1 MNVLNQLYNISPY
14 SIKCLMASAKGS
26 LLNRLRYDKTTNLRV
41 DKYLERESWSKSDW
55 TEWIEVKQSTI
66 LSEARQYVPYYQN
79 YWSQSN
85 SDFQD
90 IKNWPII
97 SKQEINKYPDHFLDI
112 RFKKK
117 DLYQDHTSGTTGTP
131 FNIFLDK
138 NTVKE
143 QYALF
148 QARVKGKFGIDLNDS
163 WAIIGAQR
171 VTPIKQTKPPFWV
184 YNFSSKQ
191 LYLSSLHIAKWSC
204 VDYYNAIKKYQPKY
218 LVGYTNSIFELAR
231 EMLDENLNFPLK
243 AIITNGEPVS
253 SIQKNIIESVFHCPV
268 IETYGQA
275 ELVSFANTFPNGKMY
290 LSPEMGNIEFGQK
303 QKIDGINFAKLI
315 STGLLNKAMPL
326 IRYDT
331 NDLVQDTIKHINGY
345 LPEIGKVLG
354 RNDDVLTLSDGRK
367 IVQID
372 GIFTS
377 DLKIRYGQII
387 QEDFDSFTINIVLEN
402 NWNDYYKSKLIS
414 ALKERLGEVKINI
427 NIMSSFEKTWAGKFR
442 VITSRINS

>member
-1 MNVLNQLYNISPY
+1 
-14 SIKCLMASAKGS
+14 MASTKGAY
-26 LLNRLRYDKTTNLRV
+26 LKNIRYDSTTPQRIE
-41 DKYLERESWSKSDW
+41 KYIERENWNKKQWQEWVDSKLNE
-55 TEWIEVKQSTI
+55 T
-66 LSEARQYVPYYQN
+66 LHNAREYVPFYQK
-79 YWSQSN
+79 YWSECEKSYEEL
-85 SDFQD
+85 
-90 IKNWPII
+90 KNWPII
-97 SKQEINKYPDHFLDI
+97 TKQKINEFPDLFIDA
-112 RFKKK
+112 RFKKSQ
-117 DLYQDHTSGTTGTP
+117 LYHDHTSGTTGTP
-131 FNIFLDK
+131 LDIYLDYDS
-138 NTVKE
+138 VKE

-148 QARVKGKFGIDLNDS
+148 EARVKQKYNIELDEP

-171 VTPIKQTKPPFWV
+171 VTDVNRKTPPFWV
-184 YNFSSKQ
+184 YNYASCQ
-191 LYLSSLHIAKWSC
+191 LYLSSLHIAKWS
-204 VDYYNAIKKYQPKY
+204 VTDYVNALVKYQPKY

-231 EMLDENLNFPLK
+231 EMLDENLKFPLK
-243 AIITNGEPVS
+243 AIITNGEPVN

-315 STGLLNKAMPL
+315 STGFLNKAMPL

-331 NDLVQDTIKHINGY
+331 NDLIQDAIKHINGY

-387 QEDFDSFTINIVLEN
+387 QDDFDSFTINIVLEN

>member
-1 MNVLNQLYNISPY
+1 MA
-14 SIKCLMASAKGS
+14 SIKGAYLK
-26 LLNRLRYDKTTNLRV
+26 NIRYDSTTPQRIE
-41 DKYLERESWSKSDW
+41 KYLERESWNKKNW
-55 TEWIEVKQSTI
+55 QEWIDSKLNET
-66 LSEARQYVPYYQN
+66 LYNAREYVPFYQK
-79 YWSQSN
+79 YWSECEKSYEEL
-85 SDFQD
+85 
-90 IKNWPII
+90 KNWPII
-97 SKQEINKYPDHFLDI
+97 TKQKINEFPDLFIDA
-112 RFKKK
+112 RFKKSQ
-117 DLYQDHTSGTTGTP
+117 LYHDHTSGTTGTP
-131 FNIFLDK
+131 LDIYLDYDS
-138 NTVKE
+138 VKE

-148 QARVKGKFGIDLNDS
+148 EARVKQKYNIELDEP

-171 VTPIKQTKPPFWV
+171 VTDVNRKTPPFWV
-184 YNFSSKQ
+184 YNYASCQ
-191 LYLSSLHIAKWSC
+191 LYLSSLHIAKWS
-204 VDYYNAIKKYQPKY
+204 VTDYVNALVKYQPKY

-231 EMLDENLNFPLK
+231 EMLDENLKFPLK
-243 AIITNGEPVS
+243 AIITNGESVN

-315 STGLLNKAMPL
+315 STGFLNKAMPL

>member
-1 MNVLNQLYNISPY
+1 
-14 SIKCLMASAKGS
+14 MASTKGAY
-26 LLNRLRYDKTTNLRV
+26 LKNIRYDSTTPQRIE
-41 DKYLERESWSKSDW
+41 KYIERESWNKKQWHEWVDSKLNE
-55 TEWIEVKQSTI
+55 T
-66 LSEARQYVPYYQN
+66 LYNARKYVPFYQK
-79 YWSQSN
+79 YWSECEKSYEEL
-85 SDFQD
+85 
-90 IKNWPII
+90 KNWPII
-97 SKQEINKYPDHFLDI
+97 TKQKINEFPDLFIDA
-112 RFKKK
+112 RFKKSQ
-117 DLYQDHTSGTTGTP
+117 LYHDHTSGTTGTP
-131 FNIFLDK
+131 LDIYLDYDS
-138 NTVKE
+138 VKE

-148 QARVKGKFGIDLNDS
+148 EARVKQKYNIELDEP

-171 VTPIKQTKPPFWV
+171 VTDVNRKTPPFWV
-184 YNFSSKQ
+184 YNYASCQ
-191 LYLSSLHIAKWSC
+191 LYFSSLHIAKWS
-204 VDYYNAIKKYQPKY
+204 VPDYVNALVEYQPKCMI
-218 LVGYTNSIFELAR
+218 GYTNSIFELAR
-231 EMLDENLNFPLK
+231 AMLDENLKFPLK
-243 AIITNGEPVS
+243 AIITNGEPVN

-315 STGLLNKAMPL
+315 STGFLNKAMPL

-331 NDLVQDTIKHINGY
+331 NDLVQDTKKHINGY

-354 RNDDVLTLSDGRK
+354 RHDDVLTLSDGRK

-402 NWNDYYKSKLIS
+402 NWNDYYKSKLIYV
-414 ALKERLGEVKINI
+414 LKERLGEVKINI

>member
-1 MNVLNQLYNISPY
+1 
-14 SIKCLMASAKGS
+14 MASTKGAY
-26 LLNRLRYDKTTNLRV
+26 LKNIRYDSTTPQRIE
-41 DKYLERESWSKSDW
+41 KYIERENWNKKQWQEWVDSKLNE
-55 TEWIEVKQSTI
+55 T
-66 LSEARQYVPYYQN
+66 LHNAREYVPFYQK
-79 YWSQSN
+79 YWSECEKSYEEL
-85 SDFQD
+85 
-90 IKNWPII
+90 KNWPII
-97 SKQEINKYPDHFLDI
+97 TKQKINEFPDLFIDA
-112 RFKKK
+112 RFKKSQ
-117 DLYQDHTSGTTGTP
+117 LYHDHTSGTTGTP
-131 FNIFLDK
+131 LDIYLDYDS
-138 NTVKE
+138 VKE

-148 QARVKGKFGIDLNDS
+148 EARVKQKYNIELDEP

-171 VTPIKQTKPPFWV
+171 VTDVNRKTPPFWV
-184 YNFSSKQ
+184 YNYASCQ
-191 LYLSSLHIAKWSC
+191 LYLSSLHIAKWS
-204 VDYYNAIKKYQPKY
+204 VTDYVNALVEYQPKCMI
-218 LVGYTNSIFELAR
+218 GYTNSIFELAR
-231 EMLDENLNFPLK
+231 EMLDENLKFPLK
-243 AIITNGEPVS
+243 AIITNGEPVN

-402 NWNDYYKSKLIS
+402 NWNDYYKSKLIYV
-414 ALKERLGEVKINI
+414 LKERLGEVKINI

>member
-1 MNVLNQLYNISPY
+1 
-14 SIKCLMASAKGS
+14 MASTKGAY
-26 LLNRLRYDKTTNLRV
+26 LKNIRYDSTTPQRIE
-41 DKYLERESWSKSDW
+41 KYIERESWNKKQWQEWVDSKLNE
-55 TEWIEVKQSTI
+55 TLYNTRK
-66 LSEARQYVPYYQN
+66 YVPFYQK
-79 YWSQSN
+79 YWSECEKSYEEL
-85 SDFQD
+85 
-90 IKNWPII
+90 KNWPII
-97 SKQEINKYPDHFLDI
+97 TKQKINEFPDLFIDA
-112 RFKKK
+112 RFKKSQ
-117 DLYQDHTSGTTGTP
+117 LYHDHTSGTTGTP
-131 FNIFLDK
+131 LDIYLDYDS
-138 NTVKE
+138 VKE

-148 QARVKGKFGIDLNDS
+148 EARVKQKYNIELDEP

-171 VTPIKQTKPPFWV
+171 VTDVNRKTPPFWV
-184 YNFSSKQ
+184 YNYASCQ
-191 LYLSSLHIAKWSC
+191 LYLSSLHIAKWS
-204 VDYYNAIKKYQPKY
+204 VTDYVNALVKYQPKY
-218 LVGYTNSIFELAR
+218 LIGYTNSIFELAR
-231 EMLDENLNFPLK
+231 EMLDENLKFPLK
-243 AIITNGEPVS
+243 AIITNGEPVN

-315 STGLLNKAMPL
+315 STGFLNKAMPL

>member
-1 MNVLNQLYNISPY
+1 
-14 SIKCLMASAKGS
+14 MASTKGAY
-26 LLNRLRYDKTTNLRV
+26 LKNIRYDSTTPQRIE
-41 DKYLERESWSKSDW
+41 KYIERENWNKKQWQEWVDSKLNE
-55 TEWIEVKQSTI
+55 T
-66 LSEARQYVPYYQN
+66 LHNAREYVPFYQK
-79 YWSQSN
+79 YWSECEKSYEEL
-85 SDFQD
+85 
-90 IKNWPII
+90 KNWPII
-97 SKQEINKYPDHFLDI
+97 TKQKINEFPDLFIDA
-112 RFKKK
+112 RFKKSQ
-117 DLYQDHTSGTTGTP
+117 LYHDHTSGTTGTP
-131 FNIFLDK
+131 LDIYLDYDS
-138 NTVKE
+138 VKE

-148 QARVKGKFGIDLNDS
+148 EARVKQKYSIELDEP

-171 VTPIKQTKPPFWV
+171 VTDVNRKTPPFWV
-184 YNFSSKQ
+184 YNYASCQ
-191 LYLSSLHIAKWSC
+191 LYLSSLHIAKWS
-204 VDYYNAIKKYQPKY
+204 VTDYVNALVKYQPKY
-218 LVGYTNSIFELAR
+218 LIGYTNSIFELAR
-231 EMLDENLNFPLK
+231 EMLDENLKFPLK
-243 AIITNGEPVS
+243 AIITNGEPVN

-290 LSPEMGNIEFGQK
+290 LSPEMGSIEFGQK

-402 NWNDYYKSKLIS
+402 NWNDYYKSKLIYV
-414 ALKERLGEVKINI
+414 LKERLGEVKINI

>member
-1 MNVLNQLYNISPY
+1 
-14 SIKCLMASAKGS
+14 MASTKGAY
-26 LLNRLRYDKTTNLRV
+26 LKNIRYDSTTPQRIE
-41 DKYLERESWSKSDW
+41 KYLERESWNKKNW
-55 TEWIEVKQSTI
+55 QEWIDSKLNET
-66 LSEARQYVPYYQN
+66 LYNAREYVPFYQK
-79 YWSQSN
+79 YWSECEKSYEEL
-85 SDFQD
+85 
-90 IKNWPII
+90 KNWPII
-97 SKQEINKYPDHFLDI
+97 TKQKINEFPDLFIDA
-112 RFKKK
+112 RFKKSQ
-117 DLYQDHTSGTTGTP
+117 LYHDHTSGTTGTP
-131 FNIFLDK
+131 LDIYLDYDS
-138 NTVKE
+138 VKE

-148 QARVKGKFGIDLNDS
+148 EARVKQKYNIELDEP

-171 VTPIKQTKPPFWV
+171 VTDVNRKTPPFWV
-184 YNFSSKQ
+184 YNYASCQ
-191 LYLSSLHIAKWSC
+191 LYLSSLHIAKWS
-204 VDYYNAIKKYQPKY
+204 VTDYVNALVKYQPKY

-231 EMLDENLNFPLK
+231 EMLDENLKFPLK
-243 AIITNGEPVS
+243 AIITNGESVN

-290 LSPEMGNIEFGQK
+290 LSPEMGSIEFGQK

-315 STGLLNKAMPL
+315 STGFLNKAMPL

-442 VITSRINS
+442 VITSRINT

>member
-1 MNVLNQLYNISPY
+1 
-14 SIKCLMASAKGS
+14 MASTKGAY
-26 LLNRLRYDKTTNLRV
+26 LKNIRYDSTTPQRIE
-41 DKYLERESWSKSDW
+41 KYIERESWNKKQWQEWVDSKLNE
-55 TEWIEVKQSTI
+55 T
-66 LSEARQYVPYYQN
+66 LHNAREYVPFYQK
-79 YWSQSN
+79 YWSECEKSYEEL
-85 SDFQD
+85 
-90 IKNWPII
+90 KNWPII
-97 SKQEINKYPDHFLDI
+97 TKQKINEFPDLFIDA
-112 RFKKK
+112 RFKKSQ
-117 DLYQDHTSGTTGTP
+117 LYHDHTSGTTGTP
-131 FNIFLDK
+131 LDIYLDYDS
-138 NTVKE
+138 VKE

-148 QARVKGKFGIDLNDS
+148 EARVKQKYNIELDEP

-171 VTPIKQTKPPFWV
+171 VTDVNRKTPPFWV
-184 YNFSSKQ
+184 YNYASCQ
-191 LYLSSLHIAKWSC
+191 LYLSSLHIAKWS
-204 VDYYNAIKKYQPKY
+204 VTDYVNALVKYQPKY

-231 EMLDENLNFPLK
+231 EMLDENLKFPLK
-243 AIITNGEPVS
+243 AIITNGEPVN

-315 STGLLNKAMPL
+315 STGFLNKAMPL

>member
-1 MNVLNQLYNISPY
+1 
-14 SIKCLMASAKGS
+14 MASTKGAY
-26 LLNRLRYDKTTNLRV
+26 LKNIRYDSTTPQRIE
-41 DKYLERESWSKSDW
+41 KYIERESWNKKQWHEWVDSKLNE
-55 TEWIEVKQSTI
+55 T
-66 LSEARQYVPYYQN
+66 LYNAREYVPFYQK
-79 YWSQSN
+79 YWSECEKSYEEL
-85 SDFQD
+85 
-90 IKNWPII
+90 KNWPII
-97 SKQEINKYPDHFLDI
+97 TKQKINEFPDLFIDA
-112 RFKKK
+112 RFKKSQ
-117 DLYQDHTSGTTGTP
+117 LYHDHTSGTTGTP
-131 FNIFLDK
+131 LDIYLDYDS
-138 NTVKE
+138 VKE

-148 QARVKGKFGIDLNDS
+148 EARVKQKYNIELDEP

-171 VTPIKQTKPPFWV
+171 VTDVNRKTPPFWV
-184 YNFSSKQ
+184 YNYASCQ
-191 LYLSSLHIAKWSC
+191 LYLSSLHIAKWS
-204 VDYYNAIKKYQPKY
+204 VTDYVNALVKYQPKY

-231 EMLDENLNFPLK
+231 EMLDENLKFPLK
-243 AIITNGEPVS
+243 AIITNGEPVN

-315 STGLLNKAMPL
+315 STGFLNKAMPL

-442 VITSRINS
+442 VITSRINT

>member
-1 MNVLNQLYNISPY
+1 
-14 SIKCLMASAKGS
+14 MASTKGAY
-26 LLNRLRYDKTTNLRV
+26 LKNIRYDSTTPQRIE
-41 DKYLERESWSKSDW
+41 KYIERESWNKKQWHEWVDSKLNE
-55 TEWIEVKQSTI
+55 T
-66 LSEARQYVPYYQN
+66 LYNAREYVPFYQK
-79 YWSQSN
+79 YWSECEKSYEEL
-85 SDFQD
+85 
-90 IKNWPII
+90 KNWPII
-97 SKQEINKYPDHFLDI
+97 TKQKINEFPDLFIDA
-112 RFKKK
+112 RFKKSQ
-117 DLYQDHTSGTTGTP
+117 LYHDHTSGTTGTP
-131 FNIFLDK
+131 LDIYLDYDS
-138 NTVKE
+138 VKE

-148 QARVKGKFGIDLNDS
+148 EARVKQKYNIELDEP

-171 VTPIKQTKPPFWV
+171 VTDVNRKTPPFWV
-184 YNFSSKQ
+184 YNYASCQ
-191 LYLSSLHIAKWSC
+191 LYLSSLHIAKWS
-204 VDYYNAIKKYQPKY
+204 VTDYVNALVKYQPKY

-231 EMLDENLNFPLK
+231 EMLDENLKFPLK
-243 AIITNGEPVS
+243 AIITNGEPVN

-315 STGLLNKAMPL
+315 STGFLNKAMPL

>member
-1 MNVLNQLYNISPY
+1 MASTKGAYLKNIRYDSTTPQRIEKYIERENWNKKQWQEWVDSKLNETLYN
-14 SIKCLMASAKGS
+14 A
-26 LLNRLRYDKTTNLRV
+26 
-41 DKYLERESWSKSDW
+41 RE
-55 TEWIEVKQSTI
+55 
-66 LSEARQYVPYYQN
+66 YVPFYQK
-79 YWSQSN
+79 YWSECEKSYEEL
-85 SDFQD
+85 
-90 IKNWPII
+90 KNWPII
-97 SKQEINKYPDHFLDI
+97 TKQKINEFPDLFIDA
-112 RFKKK
+112 RFKKSQ
-117 DLYQDHTSGTTGTP
+117 LYHDHTSGTTGTP
-131 FNIFLDK
+131 LDIYLDYDS
-138 NTVKE
+138 VKE

-148 QARVKGKFGIDLNDS
+148 EARVKQKYNIELDEP

-171 VTPIKQTKPPFWV
+171 VTDVNRKTPPFWV
-184 YNFSSKQ
+184 YNYASCQ
-191 LYLSSLHIAKWSC
+191 LYLSSLHIAKWS
-204 VDYYNAIKKYQPKY
+204 VTDYVNALVEYQPKCMI
-218 LVGYTNSIFELAR
+218 GYTNSIFELAR
-231 EMLDENLNFPLK
+231 EMLDENLKFPLK
-243 AIITNGEPVS
+243 AIITNGEAVS

-377 DLKIRYGQII
+377 DLKIKYGQII

>member
-1 MNVLNQLYNISPY
+1 MASTKGAYLKNIRYDSTTPQRIEKYIERENWNKKQWQEWVDSKLNETLYN
-14 SIKCLMASAKGS
+14 A
-26 LLNRLRYDKTTNLRV
+26 
-41 DKYLERESWSKSDW
+41 RE
-55 TEWIEVKQSTI
+55 
-66 LSEARQYVPYYQN
+66 YVPFYQK
-79 YWSQSN
+79 YWSECEKSYEEL
-85 SDFQD
+85 
-90 IKNWPII
+90 KNWPII
-97 SKQEINKYPDHFLDI
+97 TKQKINEFPDLFIDT
-112 RFKKK
+112 RFKKSK
-117 DLYQDHTSGTTGTP
+117 LYHDHTSGTTGTP
-131 FNIFLDK
+131 LDIYLDYDS
-138 NTVKE
+138 VKE

-148 QARVKGKFGIDLNDS
+148 EARVKRKYDIELDET

-171 VTPIKQTKPPFWV
+171 VTDVNRKTPPFWV
-184 YNFSSKQ
+184 YNYASCQ
-191 LYLSSLHIAKWSC
+191 LYLSSLHIAKWS
-204 VDYYNAIKKYQPKY
+204 VTDYVNALVKYQPKY

-231 EMLDENLNFPLK
+231 EMLDENLKFPLK
-243 AIITNGEPVS
+243 AIITNGEPVN

-315 STGLLNKAMPL
+315 STGFLNKAMPL

>member
-1 MNVLNQLYNISPY
+1 
-14 SIKCLMASAKGS
+14 MASTKGAY
-26 LLNRLRYDKTTNLRV
+26 LINIRYDSTTPQRIE
-41 DKYLERESWSKSDW
+41 KYIERESWNKKQWHEWVDSKLNE
-55 TEWIEVKQSTI
+55 T
-66 LSEARQYVPYYQN
+66 LYNARKYVPFYQK
-79 YWSQSN
+79 YWSECEKSYEEL
-85 SDFQD
+85 
-90 IKNWPII
+90 KNWPII
-97 SKQEINKYPDHFLDI
+97 TKQKINEFPDLFIDA
-112 RFKKK
+112 RFKKSQ
-117 DLYQDHTSGTTGTP
+117 LYHDHTSGTTGTP
-131 FNIFLDK
+131 LDIYLDYDS
-138 NTVKE
+138 VKE

-148 QARVKGKFGIDLNDS
+148 EARVKQKYNIELDEP

-171 VTPIKQTKPPFWV
+171 VTDVNRKTPPFWV
-184 YNFSSKQ
+184 YNYASCQ
-191 LYLSSLHIAKWSC
+191 LYLSSLHIAKWS
-204 VDYYNAIKKYQPKY
+204 VTDYVNALVKYQPKY

-231 EMLDENLNFPLK
+231 EMLDENLKFPLK
-243 AIITNGEPVS
+243 AIITNGEPVN

-315 STGLLNKAMPL
+315 STGFLNKAMPL

>member
-1 MNVLNQLYNISPY
+1 
-14 SIKCLMASAKGS
+14 MASTKGAY
-26 LLNRLRYDKTTNLRV
+26 LKNIRYDSTTPQRIE
-41 DKYLERESWSKSDW
+41 KYIERENWNKKQWQEWVDSKLNE
-55 TEWIEVKQSTI
+55 T
-66 LSEARQYVPYYQN
+66 LHNAREYVPFYQK
-79 YWSQSN
+79 YWSECEKSYEEL
-85 SDFQD
+85 
-90 IKNWPII
+90 KNWPII
-97 SKQEINKYPDHFLDI
+97 TKQKINESPDLFIDT
-112 RFKKK
+112 RFKKSK
-117 DLYQDHTSGTTGTP
+117 LYHDHTSGTTGTP
-131 FNIFLDK
+131 LDIYLDYDS
-138 NTVKE
+138 VKE

-148 QARVKGKFGIDLNDS
+148 EARVKQKYNIELDEP

-171 VTPIKQTKPPFWV
+171 VTDVNRKTPPFWV
-184 YNFSSKQ
+184 YNYASCQ
-191 LYLSSLHIAKWSC
+191 LYLSSLHIAKWS
-204 VDYYNAIKKYQPKY
+204 VTDYVNALVKYQPKY
-218 LVGYTNSIFELAR
+218 LIGYTNSIFELAR
-231 EMLDENLNFPLK
+231 EMLDENLEFPLK
-243 AIITNGEPVS
+243 AIITNGEPVN

-303 QKIDGINFAKLI
+303 QKIDGMNFAKLI
-315 STGLLNKAMPL
+315 STGFLNKAMPL

-377 DLKIRYGQII
+377 DLKIKYGQII

-414 ALKERLGEVKINI
+414 SLKERLGEVKINI

>member
-1 MNVLNQLYNISPY
+1 
-14 SIKCLMASAKGS
+14 MASTKGAY
-26 LLNRLRYDKTTNLRV
+26 LKNIRYDSTTPQRIE
-41 DKYLERESWSKSDW
+41 KYIERESWNKKKWQEWVDSKLNA
-55 TEWIEVKQSTI
+55 T
-66 LSEARQYVPYYQN
+66 LHNAREYVPFYQK
-79 YWSQSN
+79 YWLECEKSYE
-85 SDFQD
+85 DL
-90 IKNWPII
+90 KNWPII
-97 SKQEINKYPDHFLDI
+97 TKQKINEFPDLFIDT
-112 RFKKK
+112 RFKKSK
-117 DLYQDHTSGTTGTP
+117 LYHDHTSGTTGTP
-131 FNIFLDK
+131 LDIYLDYDS
-138 NTVKE
+138 VKE

-148 QARVKGKFGIDLNDS
+148 EARVKQKYNIELDEP

-171 VTPIKQTKPPFWV
+171 ITDVNRKTPPFWV
-184 YNFSSKQ
+184 YNYASCQ
-191 LYLSSLHIAKWSC
+191 LYLSSLHIAKWS
-204 VDYYNAIKKYQPKY
+204 VTDYVNALVEYQPKCMI
-218 LVGYTNSIFELAR
+218 GYTNSIFELAR
-231 EMLDENLNFPLK
+231 AMLDENLKFPLK
-243 AIITNGEPVS
+243 AIITNGESVN

-315 STGLLNKAMPL
+315 STGFLNKAMPL

>member
-1 MNVLNQLYNISPY
+1 
-14 SIKCLMASAKGS
+14 MASTKGAY
-26 LLNRLRYDKTTNLRV
+26 LKNIRYDSTTPQRIE
-41 DKYLERESWSKSDW
+41 KYIERESWNKKQWHEWVDSKLNE
-55 TEWIEVKQSTI
+55 T
-66 LSEARQYVPYYQN
+66 LYNARKYVPFYQK
-79 YWSQSN
+79 YWSECEKSYEEL
-85 SDFQD
+85 
-90 IKNWPII
+90 KNWPII
-97 SKQEINKYPDHFLDI
+97 TKQKINEFPDLFIDT
-112 RFKKK
+112 RFKKSK
-117 DLYQDHTSGTTGTP
+117 LYHDHTSGTTGTP
-131 FNIFLDK
+131 LDIYLDYDS
-138 NTVKE
+138 VKE

-148 QARVKGKFGIDLNDS
+148 EARVKRKYDIELDET

-171 VTPIKQTKPPFWV
+171 VTDVNRKTPPFWV
-184 YNFSSKQ
+184 YNYASCQ
-191 LYLSSLHIAKWSC
+191 LYLSSLHIAEWS
-204 VDYYNAIKKYQPKY
+204 VTDYVNALVKYQPKY
-218 LVGYTNSIFELAR
+218 LIGYTNSIFELAR
-231 EMLDENLNFPLK
+231 EMLDENLKFPLK
-243 AIITNGEPVS
+243 AIITNGEPVN

-315 STGLLNKAMPL
+315 STGFLNKAMPL

>member
-1 MNVLNQLYNISPY
+1 
-14 SIKCLMASAKGS
+14 MASTKGAY
-26 LLNRLRYDKTTNLRV
+26 LKNIRYDSTTPQRIE
-41 DKYLERESWSKSDW
+41 KYIERESWNKKQWHEWVDSKLNE
-55 TEWIEVKQSTI
+55 T
-66 LSEARQYVPYYQN
+66 LYNAREYVPFYQK
-79 YWSQSN
+79 YWSECEKSYEEL
-85 SDFQD
+85 
-90 IKNWPII
+90 KNWPII
-97 SKQEINKYPDHFLDI
+97 TKQKINEFPDLFIDA
-112 RFKKK
+112 RFKKSQ
-117 DLYQDHTSGTTGTP
+117 LYHDHTSGTTGTP
-131 FNIFLDK
+131 LDIYLDYDS
-138 NTVKE
+138 VKE

-148 QARVKGKFGIDLNDS
+148 EARVKQKYNIELDEP

-171 VTPIKQTKPPFWV
+171 VTDVNRKTPPFWV
-184 YNFSSKQ
+184 YNYASCQ
-191 LYLSSLHIAKWSC
+191 LYLSSLHIAKWS
-204 VDYYNAIKKYQPKY
+204 VTDYVNALVKYQPKY
-218 LVGYTNSIFELAR
+218 LIGYTNSIFELAR
-231 EMLDENLNFPLK
+231 EMLDENLKFPLK
-243 AIITNGEPVS
+243 AIITNGEPVN

-315 STGLLNKAMPL
+315 STGFLNKAMPL

-377 DLKIRYGQII
+377 DLKIKYGQII

>member
-1 MNVLNQLYNISPY
+1 
-14 SIKCLMASAKGS
+14 MASTKGAY
-26 LLNRLRYDKTTNLRV
+26 LKNIRYDSTTPQRIE
-41 DKYLERESWSKSDW
+41 KYIERESWNKKQWQEWVDSKLNE
-55 TEWIEVKQSTI
+55 T
-66 LSEARQYVPYYQN
+66 LYNARKYVPFYQK
-79 YWSQSN
+79 YWSECEKSYEEL
-85 SDFQD
+85 
-90 IKNWPII
+90 KNWPII
-97 SKQEINKYPDHFLDI
+97 TKQKINEFPDLFIDA
-112 RFKKK
+112 RFKKSQ
-117 DLYQDHTSGTTGTP
+117 LYHDHTSGTTGTP
-131 FNIFLDK
+131 LDIYLDYDS
-138 NTVKE
+138 VKE

-148 QARVKGKFGIDLNDS
+148 EARVKQKYNIELDEP

-171 VTPIKQTKPPFWV
+171 VTDVNRKTPPFWV
-184 YNFSSKQ
+184 YNYASCQ
-191 LYLSSLHIAKWSC
+191 LYLSSLHIAKWS
-204 VDYYNAIKKYQPKY
+204 VTDYANALVKYQPKY

-231 EMLDENLNFPLK
+231 EMLDENLKFPLK
-243 AIITNGEPVS
+243 AIITNGEPVN

-315 STGLLNKAMPL
+315 STGFLNKAMPL

-402 NWNDYYKSKLIS
+402 NWNDYYKSKLIYV
-414 ALKERLGEVKINI
+414 LKERLGEVKINI

-442 VITSRINS
+442 VITSRINT

>member
-1 MNVLNQLYNISPY
+1 
-14 SIKCLMASAKGS
+14 MASTKGAY
-26 LLNRLRYDKTTNLRV
+26 LKNIRYDSTTPQRIE
-41 DKYLERESWSKSDW
+41 KYIERENWNKKQWQEWVDSKLNE
-55 TEWIEVKQSTI
+55 T
-66 LSEARQYVPYYQN
+66 LHNAREYVPFYQK
-79 YWSQSN
+79 YWSECEKSYEKL
-85 SDFQD
+85 
-90 IKNWPII
+90 KNWPII
-97 SKQEINKYPDHFLDI
+97 TKQKINEFPDLFIDT
-112 RFKKK
+112 RFKKSK
-117 DLYQDHTSGTTGTP
+117 LYHDHTSGTTGTP
-131 FNIFLDK
+131 LDIYLDYDS
-138 NTVKE
+138 VKE

-148 QARVKGKFGIDLNDS
+148 EARVKRKYDIELDET

-171 VTPIKQTKPPFWV
+171 VTDVNRKTPPFWV
-184 YNFSSKQ
+184 YNYASCQ
-191 LYLSSLHIAKWSC
+191 LYLSSLHIAKWS
-204 VDYYNAIKKYQPKY
+204 VTDYVNALVKYQPKY

-231 EMLDENLNFPLK
+231 EMLDENLKFPLK
-243 AIITNGEPVS
+243 AIITNGEPVN

-315 STGLLNKAMPL
+315 STGFLNKAMPL

>member
-1 MNVLNQLYNISPY
+1 
-14 SIKCLMASAKGS
+14 MASTKGAY
-26 LLNRLRYDKTTNLRV
+26 LKNIRYDSTTPQRIE
-41 DKYLERESWSKSDW
+41 KYIERESWNKKQWQEWVDSKLNE
-55 TEWIEVKQSTI
+55 T
-66 LSEARQYVPYYQN
+66 LHNAREYVPFYQK
-79 YWSQSN
+79 YWSECEKSYEEL
-85 SDFQD
+85 
-90 IKNWPII
+90 KNWPII
-97 SKQEINKYPDHFLDI
+97 TKQKINEFPDLFIDA
-112 RFKKK
+112 RFKKSQ
-117 DLYQDHTSGTTGTP
+117 LYHDHTSGTTGTP
-131 FNIFLDK
+131 LDIYLDYDS
-138 NTVKE
+138 VKE

-148 QARVKGKFGIDLNDS
+148 EARVKQKYSIELDEP

-171 VTPIKQTKPPFWV
+171 VTDVNRKTPPFWV
-184 YNFSSKQ
+184 YNYASCQ
-191 LYLSSLHIAKWSC
+191 LYLSSLHIAKWS
-204 VDYYNAIKKYQPKY
+204 VTDYVNALVKYQPKY
-218 LVGYTNSIFELAR
+218 LIGYTNSIFELAR
-231 EMLDENLNFPLK
+231 EMLDENLKFPLK
-243 AIITNGEPVS
+243 AIITNGEPVN

-315 STGLLNKAMPL
+315 STGFLNKAMPL

-377 DLKIRYGQII
+377 DLKIKYGQII

-414 ALKERLGEVKINI
+414 AFCKSIL
-427 NIMSSFEKTWAGKFR
+427 TKF
-442 VITSRINS
+442 NLLLFDKL